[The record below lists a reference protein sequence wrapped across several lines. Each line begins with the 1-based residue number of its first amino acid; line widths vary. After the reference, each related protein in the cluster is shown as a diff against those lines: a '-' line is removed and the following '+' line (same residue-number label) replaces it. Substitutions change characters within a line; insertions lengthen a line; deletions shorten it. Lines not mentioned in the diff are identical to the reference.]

1 MRSAQSTLLPR
12 RPVALQ
18 VACLPTQLFACMST
32 PTTFYGLQ
40 QQCDRQQ
47 WPVVTN
53 GPCAGVMCRFPA
65 AAYGRASVPRH
76 GNRLNLVLRWWS
88 HKIRAPCTAES
99 QCRGRLPGESPGLLC
114 VRGKPDDSWAVWYC
128 GITCPHLRQG
138 LRAVFAFCTSPP
150 HTLLPAETALR
161 SDLFPFLP
169 WHTAGTQVWLCDQ
182 VTCAPS
188 HSLSSLSTRYL
199 QRSQKRSP
207 LWDGHGTGWKQ
218 PGA

>member
-1 MRSAQSTLLPR
+1 M
-12 RPVALQ
+12 
-18 VACLPTQLFACMST
+18 
-32 PTTFYGLQ
+32 
-40 QQCDRQQ
+40 
-47 WPVVTN
+47 
-53 GPCAGVMCRFPA
+53 
-65 AAYGRASVPRH
+65 
-76 GNRLNLVLRWWS
+76 
-88 HKIRAPCTAES
+88 
-99 QCRGRLPGESPGLLC
+99 
-114 VRGKPDDSWAVWYC
+114 RGKPDDSWAVRYC

-218 PGA
+218 PGARVHLGTAAMNAGDSASVLGHSDAKVAD